1 MNKIFRIASVF
12 ALACAALVY
21 TGCTKDFSQDI
32 NGVNEK
38 ADNALVQIESLKTA
52 VAKLEAFQSQAEVEL
67 AALKA
72 DKADKA
78 QVAADIQAALSTANA
93 NLETAKN
100 ALSAA
105 IATAKGE
112 AIAEAEQYAK
122 GLFDQAEAHIEQAV
136 SSLTAAYKAADQALS
151 TEFTAKYNELKSSLA
166 ALTGRVE
173 KLENRIQAINWVK
186 SQYIDDNDGEGYGI
200 NTFDGKN
207 KKAVLKASFKVVP
220 ESAAAALT
228 ADKLAV
234 EFIPT
239 KAWAIGDTLIFNAS
253 HVFVAETG
261 RETGILDLIIVVDSA
276 KVSKPVAKAV
286 FNEKRD
292 LLFALK
298 VKDAEIA
305 TDIESDLA
313 SAEYWYQ
320 LDGDILEQAELYH
333 GSEAQ
338 ETNSLEL
345 PTLNIA
351 WDDVESKTIIDD
363 TWSVKFADL
372 TIDEVCAIFD
382 LQKSSFKYN
391 TKLLPG
397 SVAQD
402 TIAFNSSNA
411 VNLLPI
417 SVKVAEAKPGFVGS
431 TAALCWYIYYDAPA
445 AAQQPVAI
453 SLPGLANLVQQVN
466 IVASMGTVFTSE
478 PVSIKWDI
486 DSWDATQ
493 FPIDDEYKTL
503 EVDGEMTDIAARAG
517 NENNK
522 LASENLHCYLTP
534 EAFAKLKTFAA
545 AKQVDS
551 CLNIALHGLAEGADP
566 SFVWVDRT
574 HLDFNLN
581 NGSAWVWPA
590 KDSTVVYVNAYFVSD
605 NQKYYV
611 VGVPVTWGTA
621 PKKNQPVVT
630 LTGEIGYRAD
640 SATFQNM
647 LDDVIAEDVIAA
659 LDAPAKDVYADFL
672 ANLVGT
678 TSVAKTGYSAGK
690 QKNTAAQVM
699 PVKLFNQASKADSSL
714 FVLKVKE
721 PNTNALY
728 GKTYKDSVCYS
739 AWGLNFPVKF
749 QATVKDAPKYAFK
762 FQEDSHVTITD
773 AAAKKGVVDVKL
785 VPSGI
790 ENFLIPETINLKQ
803 LVHITRPAGAPS
815 IVSAE
820 YPLVWIKVKEV
831 VDTAYV
837 SGDTLAMYSGISFNE
852 HALGSEMSYSKN
864 AHLYSTIGGLENE
877 FLLSQNCPIAWN
889 GATVNRFT
897 LKLALMVDAQE
908 IDECT
913 LTFKTTNPVLSVAGK
928 AIEVP
933 TATVTEGGVN
943 IQPIDVHGLLNGLQ
957 SKVLY
962 QPETNPTDTVNVFG
976 ANGYVNRS
984 YTQTTAHSHYYT
996 YGSNS
1001 TTAYTGNYSSD
1012 YWAAFKAEPE
1022 GYAEAYPANGV
1033 KYYFGVPSEAG
1044 DWYAFTSLVNNRT
1057 GVMAFV
1063 ANKAKWTWSGTTVA
1077 DKPISQNA
1085 DMFVGGLEYHA
1096 VYYDCT
1102 TDWNTYDYGTYDYTH
1117 YLYPYY
1123 DVDTDAYITLL
1134 EGTGIVNDI
1143 TVNIPVVVTSR
1154 YTGYVDVE
1162 AAAPK
1167 FEANNVESAIK
1178 VTFKK

>member
-122 GLFDQAEAHIEQAV
+122 DLFDQAEAHIDQAV
-136 SSLTAAYKAADQALS
+136 ASLTAAYKAADQALS
-151 TEFTAKYNELKSSLA
+151 TEFTAKYNELKASLA

-186 SQYIDDNDGEGYGI
+186 SYSIDDAAGEGYGI

-239 KAWAIGDTLIFNAS
+239 KAWAIGDTLVFNAS

-261 RETGILDLIIVVDSA
+261 RETGILDLIVVVDSA

-286 FNEKRD
+286 FDQKRD

-313 SAEYWYQ
+313 SAEHWGD

-333 GSEAQ
+333 GTEAQ
-338 ETNSLEL
+338 DTKSLEL
-345 PTLNIA
+345 PSLWIA

-402 TIAFNSSNA
+402 TIAFSASNA
-411 VNLLPI
+411 VDLLPI

-445 AAQQPVAI
+445 AAQQPVAL
-453 SLPGLANLVQQVN
+453 SLPGLANLVQQVS
-466 IVASMGTVFTSE
+466 IYPSMGTVFTSE

-486 DSWDATQ
+486 NSWDATK
-493 FPIDDEYKTL
+493 FPIAGGHKTL

-517 NENNK
+517 NEDNK
-522 LASENLHCYLTP
+522 LAAEDVQCFLTP

-551 CLNIALHGLAEGADP
+551 CLAITANDLAAGANP

-837 SGDTLAMYSGISFNE
+837 SGDTLAMYAGISFNE

-877 FLLSQNCPIAWN
+877 FLLSQNCPIDWN

-928 AIEVP
+928 AIEVA
-933 TATVTEGGVN
+933 TAAVTEGGVN

-962 QPETNPTDTVNVFG
+962 QPETAPLDTVNVFG
-976 ANGYVNRS
+976 ENGYVNRS
-984 YTQTTAHSHYYT
+984 YTQTTAASHTYT

-1001 TTAYTGNYSSD
+1001 TTSFSGNYSSD

-1033 KYYFGVPSEAG
+1033 KYYFGVPSEDG
-1044 DWYAFTSLVNNRT
+1044 NWHAFTSLVNNRT

-1096 VYYDCT
+1096 VYYDY
-1102 TDWNTYDYGTYDYTH
+1102 TYNWSDTNYGSYEYTH
-1117 YLYPYY
+1117 YLYPWY

-1134 EGTGIVNDI
+1134 QGTGIVNDI
-1143 TVNIPVVVTSR
+1143 TVNIPVVVTSK

>member
-93 NLETAKN
+93 NLQTAKN
-100 ALSAA
+100 ALEAA

-112 AIAEAEQYAK
+112 AIAEAEAYAD
-122 GLFDQAEAHIEQAV
+122 GLFAEAEAHINQAV
-136 SSLTAAYKAADQALS
+136 ASLTTAYQAADQALS
-151 TEFTAKYNELKSSLA
+151 TEFTTKYNELKSALN

-186 SQYIDDNDGEGYGI
+186 SYSLDDYSGEGYGI

-239 KAWAIGDTLIFNAS
+239 RAWAIGDTLVFNAS

-276 KVSKPVAKAV
+276 KVSEPVAKAV
-286 FNEKRD
+286 FDEQRD

-313 SAEYWYQ
+313 SAEHFGV
-320 LDGDILEQAELYH
+320 LDGDILEHAELYH
-333 GSEAQ
+333 GTEAQ
-338 ETNSLEL
+338 ETKSLEL
-345 PTLNIA
+345 PELMIA

-391 TKLLPG
+391 TKLLSG

-402 TIAFNSSNA
+402 TIAFSASNA

-453 SLPGLANLVQQVN
+453 SLPGLASLVQQVS
-466 IVASMGTVFTSE
+466 IVPSMGTVFTSK

-486 DSWDATQ
+486 NSWDATQ

-517 NENNK
+517 NETNK
-522 LASENLHCYLTP
+522 LAAEDVQCFLTP

-551 CLNIALHGLAEGADP
+551 CQAITANGLAAGADP

-574 HLDFNLN
+574 HLDFSLN

-659 LDAPAKDVYADFL
+659 LDAPATKDVYADFL

-678 TSVAKTGYSAGK
+678 TGVSKTGYSAGK
-690 QKNTAAQVM
+690 QKNTAAQEM

-714 FVLKVKE
+714 FVLSVKE
-721 PNTNALY
+721 PKTNALY

-790 ENFLIPETINLKQ
+790 ENELIPETINLKQ
-803 LVHITRPAGAPS
+803 IVHVTRPAGAPS
-815 IVSAE
+815 IVSDE
-820 YPLVWIKVKEV
+820 YPLVWIKVKKV

-852 HALGSEMSYSKN
+852 HALGSEMSYSKD

-889 GATVNRFT
+889 DATVNRFT

-933 TATVTEGGVN
+933 TAAVTQGGVN
-943 IQPIDVHGLLNGLQ
+943 SQPIDVHGLLNGLQ

-962 QPETNPTDTVNVFG
+962 QPEIAPLDTVNVF
-976 ANGYVNRS
+976 AENGYVDFNDHVMAAP
-984 YTQTTAHSHYYT
+984 THYYT
-996 YGSNS
+996 YGSDS
-1001 TTAYTGNYSSD
+1001 TDDAFTGGFD
-1012 YWAAFKAEPE
+1012 ADVWAAYKADPE
-1022 GYAEAYPANGV
+1022 GDAEN
-1033 KYYFGVPSEAG
+1033 YFGVPSEDG
-1044 DWYAFTSLVNNRT
+1044 DWYAFTSLDNNRT
-1057 GVMAFV
+1057 GIKAFV
-1063 ANKAKWTWSGTTVA
+1063 ANKAAWTWSGPTVT

-1096 VYYDCT
+1096 VYVDYVH
-1102 TDWNTYDYGTYDYTH
+1102 DWSDTEYAPYAFTH
-1117 YLYPYY
+1117 FLYPYY

-1134 EGTGIVNDI
+1134 EGTSTVNDI
-1143 TVNIPVVVTSR
+1143 TVNIPVVVTSK